1 MAREFEMADIGL
13 MSFYLG
19 LEVRQS
25 DDGIFVGQQAY
36 VKEVLDKFNMS
47 NSKSVATPM
56 EARAKLSKD
65 EKGEKV
71 DPPLFKSLMGCLS
84 MHQDFYG
91 WPRLDGPLASITT
104 YSTMELSPAD
114 YALFKVIV
122 NCILPIITWALAAFR
137 PMHVFIIYALSQSLD
152 VNIALNMFQ
161 CIIHFTRPAHGM
173 IHMSFDH
180 VITEWLE
187 SMGGDVTYAAEGV
200 GADAEVEAGSDTSE
214 SEDDVRAQLLR
225 FDETMDTRF
234 EELQL
239 ERDLEMVQIRGQLT
253 TLARG
258 MTAALAVGLMVAAC
272 VVAAEDCSN
281 VLTDLLD
288 CLPYVSNGSN
298 TSSPS
303 AGCCIGVTDVVI
315 GSPACIC
322 DALKQARELGVELNT
337 SRVLALPAAC
347 DVKEPEI
354 RCGGEIPPASSPC
367 ESFLICVIFLL
378 FYFVYYLF
386 WSICTHSA
394 VKSAISGATVIRGT
408 FFATAVANL
417 RSDSDTY
424 RLSASTSATTPSPV
438 N

>member
-1 MAREFEMADIGL
+1 MNRMA
-13 MSFYLG
+13 
-19 LEVRQS
+19 
-25 DDGIFVGQQAY
+25 
-36 VKEVLDKFNMS
+36 
-47 NSKSVATPM
+47 
-56 EARAKLSKD
+56 
-65 EKGEKV
+65 
-71 DPPLFKSLMGCLS
+71 
-84 MHQDFYG
+84 
-91 WPRLDGPLASITT
+91 
-104 YSTMELSPAD
+104 
-114 YALFKVIV
+114 
-122 NCILPIITWALAAFR
+122 
-137 PMHVFIIYALSQSLD
+137 
-152 VNIALNMFQ
+152 
-161 CIIHFTRPAHGM
+161 
-173 IHMSFDH
+173 
-180 VITEWLE
+180 
-187 SMGGDVTYAAEGV
+187 
-200 GADAEVEAGSDTSE
+200 
-214 SEDDVRAQLLR
+214 
-225 FDETMDTRF
+225 
-234 EELQL
+234 
-239 ERDLEMVQIRGQLT
+239 
-253 TLARG
+253 
-258 MTAALAVGLMVAAC
+258 AALAVGLMVAAC
-272 VVAAEDCSN
+272 VVAADPEDCSN

-378 FYFVYYLF
+378 FYFVYYLC

-394 VKSAISGATVIRGT
+394 VKSAIYGATVIRGTFFATAVANLRSDSGATVIRGT